1 MTKAPM
7 SRATLDRIE
16 DDIAVLIVDG
26 REVTRPL
33 SSLPAGV
40 REGDVLDLETMRV
53 DSEATEALREE
64 VRLARQRA
72 MQGKKPPPG
81 DFDL

>member
-1 MTKAPM
+1 MTKTRV

-16 DDIAVLIVDG
+16 DDVAVLIVEG

-33 SSLPAGV
+33 TSLPSGV

-53 DSEATEALREE
+53 DAEATEALREE
-64 VRLARQRA
+64 VRMARQQA
-72 MQGKKPPPG
+72 MQGKKPPAG
-81 DFDL
+81 NFDL